1 MEDSPV
7 IHKGTSA
14 VPDWAL
20 RLPSP
25 HVQHGDIFLD
35 SALGILQFLADDY
48 SVSRPQT
55 SGAPLAEIGRLP
67 APDDFGFYHAPP
79 TARSVASSQSLRS
92 LNDAASHKSA
102 ASAARAKGGGKNNN
116 KPRVLRRAATA
127 TTRTRSFG

>member
-35 SALGILQFLADDY
+35 SALGILQFLADDC

-102 ASAARAKGGGKNNN
+102 ASGAARAKGAKNNR
-116 KPRVLRRAATA
+116 PRVLRRAATA